1 MGYLNSDT
9 KGSTN
14 YAFNGGSQFIVCDG
28 GNYNELQYTFTN
40 PTGFAVTDSDF
51 NKSITYRFLFQN
63 CWFSTSSTAT
73 VTLGGKKIM
82 SVQPDLT
89 NSSIN
94 PASNGLIKPLPRHQM
109 TIDGS
114 NRYYAIT
121 ANTVLEMYY
130 DSSLDSNNGAWVIV
144 GNPIVMS
151 ASNYTVYANGK
162 IEQCGRML
170 MDKNGNLWKTVT
182 FYVNYNNKPFVTDTL
197 TVNSDSNVEQQS
209 RNQHVLHTITT
220 SSFSIYCNYGNSDV
234 YSDWKAEGY

>member
-1 MGYLNSDT
+1 MGYLNSVT
-9 KGSTN
+9 KGSTD
-14 YAFNGGSQFIVCDG
+14 YAFNGGSQFIVCSG
-28 GNYNELQYTFTN
+28 GGSNGSQYTFTN

-63 CWFSTSSTAT
+63 CWFSTTSTTT

-89 NSSIN
+89 NSSID
-94 PASNGLIKPLPRHQM
+94 PASNGLIQPLPRHQM
-109 TIDGS
+109 TINAS

-151 ASNYTVYANGK
+151 ASNYTVYANGL
-162 IEQCGRML
+162 IEQWGHTSTASATIKL
-170 MDKNGNLWKTVT
+170 S
-182 FYVNYNNKPFVTDTL
+182 VN
-197 TVNSDSNVEQQS
+197 
-209 RNQHVLHTITT
+209 ITACFSITMIPT
-220 SSFSIYCNYGNSDV
+220 SSQRDGSSYSGVPLTTNPSNPNNISYPLTQVEVKNCAFYSI
-234 YSDWKAEGY
+234 KGY

>member
-1 MGYLNSDT
+1 MGYVNSVT

-28 GNYNELQYTFTN
+28 GNYNELQYTFAN

-151 ASNYTVYANGK
+151 ASNYTVYANGL
-162 IEQCGRML
+162 IEQQGIV
-170 MDKNGNLWKTVT
+170 DASSTNTTVT
-182 FYVNYNNKPFVTDTL
+182 FPISYTTKYFPYFGYQSDNSNSVNHRALGVYDLYNTTL
-197 TVNSDSNVEQQS
+197 SLTGFTVYG
-209 RNQHVLHTITT
+209 
-220 SSFSIYCNYGNSDV
+220 SSVMRRF
-234 YSDWKAEGY
+234 WMTRGY